1 MPEQVIKYWTESP
14 FSPVSVGQR
23 LASLLSNAKLH
34 VFPGGNHDLAS
45 VFAHKVA
52 PLINEHLSKRN
63 EKFLLGW

>member
-23 LASLLSNAKLH
+23 LASLH